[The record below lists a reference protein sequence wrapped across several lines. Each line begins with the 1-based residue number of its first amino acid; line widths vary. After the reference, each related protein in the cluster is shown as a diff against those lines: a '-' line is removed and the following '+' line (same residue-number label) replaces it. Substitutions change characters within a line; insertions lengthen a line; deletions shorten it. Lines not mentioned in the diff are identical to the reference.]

1 MPDPAYIAIDLGT
14 SAIKAALVY
23 PRARRVAHIR
33 RRPFPEP
40 LPGRPAHWVELD
52 PAAIVGAVRSL
63 LAELAPH
70 APECAGVILC
80 GQMSGLVLTGPRGEA
95 RSAYLSW
102 RDQRLTLPA
111 PGGGSWYDQLLARLT
126 PHDRRRLGQE
136 VRPGIILSYLYWLAR
151 QGELPEGAAEPPYA
165 ATLLEYVPA
174 ALCAAPPVMDP
185 TSAVGLLDLET
196 GGWPD
201 DLFLRLGLGGVHWPR
216 LADFRTAVG
225 TVEVAGR
232 ALPVYAAVGDQQ
244 CALVGAGVGPD
255 ELSLNISTGSQV
267 SRPSTALALGDYQ
280 TRPGLGGGFVNT
292 ITHIPAGRALS
303 VLLALLTELGGPADP
318 WPYLHQAAVAVG
330 ETDLQVDLAFFP
342 SPVGS
347 RGAITNIHTDNL
359 SAGHLFRAALRNMA
373 DNYQTCARRLA
384 PAQDWARLV
393 YSGGLAHHLPLLR
406 ELIAERLPGPARLS
420 PVTEDTLA
428 GLLALT
434 MVLSGETSTV
444 AEAAARLQAAPPK
457 IE

>member
-1 MPDPAYIAIDLGT
+1 MPEPAYLALDLGT

-23 PRARRVAHIR
+23 PRARRVAHIS

-52 PAAIVGAVRSL
+52 PAAILAAVRSL
-63 LAELAPH
+63 LAELTPL
-70 APECAGVILC
+70 APECAGVVLC

-95 RSAYLSW
+95 LSPYVSW
-102 RDQRLTLPA
+102 RDQRLTLPV
-111 PGGGSWYDQLLARLT
+111 PGGAGASWYDQLLARLSAE
-126 PHDRRRLGQE
+126 DRRRLGQE
-136 VRPGIILSYLYWLAR
+136 VRPGIILSYLYWLA
-151 QGELPEGAAEPPYA
+151 QQAQLPPGEAYA
-165 ATLLEYVPA
+165 ATLLEWVPA
-174 ALCAAPPVMDP
+174 ALCAAPPIMDP
-185 TSAVGLLDLET
+185 TAAVGLLDLET
-196 GGWPD
+196 GGWPL
-201 DLFLRLGLGGVHWPR
+201 DLFERLGLGGVRWPR

-225 TVEVAGR
+225 TVAVAGR
-232 ALPVYAAVGDQQ
+232 ALPVYPAVGDQQ
-244 CALVGAGVGPD
+244 CALLGAGVGPD

-267 SRPSTALALGDYQ
+267 SRPTAALALGNYQ

-318 WPYLHQAAVAVG
+318 WPYLHQAAAAVG
-330 ETDLQVDLAFFP
+330 DTDLQVDLAFFP

-373 DNYQTCARRLA
+373 DNYHTCARRLA

-406 ELIAERLPGPARLS
+406 QLIAERLPGPTRLS

-434 MVLSGETSTV
+434 MVLSGATASV
-444 AEAAARLQAAPPK
+444 AAAAAQLQAAPPE
-457 IE
+457 IA